1 SPEIFLWASGNDPVT
16 EITGRVEHISL
27 FDDPGNTVLVIAPAT
42 YNTLGKIASGISDE
56 IPPLMFAYAFGHGVP
71 VIIAPAMHEDM
82 IRNPIMVDN
91 IRKISSLGVSFVSP
105 RIEDEKAK
113 ISENISI
120 IDEIYRA
127 LNHRIMEGKKALVV
141 SGRSEESLDPVRII
155 SNRSSGTTG
164 YWLARNLYRLGA
176 SHVTVIGNTS
186 QPLPPYINHIS
197 ASSTD
202 DYYSETRAELKS
214 DAYDIMFIPAALSD
228 FSVNQG
234 KRKIESGKEVSITI
248 KPREK
253 LLESI
258 RKEHSGIL
266 VSF

>member
-1 SPEIFLWASGNDPVT
+1 
-16 EITGRVEHISL
+16 
-27 FDDPGNTVLVIAPAT
+27 
-42 YNTLGKIASGISDE
+42 
-56 IPPLMFAYAFGHGVP
+56 
-71 VIIAPAMHEDM
+71 
-82 IRNPIMVDN
+82 
-91 IRKISSLGVSFVSP
+91 
-105 RIEDEKAK
+105 
-113 ISENISI
+113 
-120 IDEIYRA
+120 
-127 LNHRIMEGKKALVV
+127 
-141 SGRSEESLDPVRII
+141 I

-266 VSF
+266 VSFKLDHDENRLKHPDSGLEYVVFNKIKPQGRTFGENTADYKVFGKDGMTEIIAGDKEEATWRLILHVTGE